1 LDSHAFFTHSNNPRF
16 IACNLANEG
25 PVLEEGCDEN
35 FGSVAFGAEALGWAS
50 EADVNRAFDSDEAG
64 CFC

>member
-1 LDSHAFFTHSNNPRF
+1 
-16 IACNLANEG
+16 
-25 PVLEEGCDEN
+25 LEEGCDEN